1 MVSGQCEE
9 EEPIQVNDLYALQ
22 TTHTLILKAEQSDS
36 VSDFMSQV
44 SEDEVLDVL
53 EGLLVSN
60 LSTPVTRG
68 YSLTAIMKLSTR
80 FSSLK

>member
-1 MVSGQCEE
+1 MCTADLKLKCIYFLPFCLQ
-9 EEPIQVNDLYALQ
+9 QV
-22 TTHTLILKAEQSDS
+22 T
-36 VSDFMSQV
+36 
-44 SEDEVLDVL
+44 EDEVLDVL

-80 FSSLK
+80 FSSVKYVHLC